1 MVVSAW
7 QGVLHAQVVA
17 PLLPG
22 GHLRAGFLLA
32 ADPATQR
39 TTLERWVPLF
49 GHGTHDITWP
59 VLAVGPG
66 RACCMNGD
74 LAAQA

>member
-1 MVVSAW
+1 MYVQSTAAVCLPW
-7 QGVLHAQVVA
+7 QHVGVQVVA

-39 TTLERWVPLF
+39 TTLERWALLV
-49 GHGTHDITWP
+49 
-59 VLAVGPG
+59 
-66 RACCMNGD
+66 
-74 LAAQA
+74 